1 MPLDQDEQN
10 VAAVATEEV
19 VSTETVEN
27 QPEPTLEQ
35 DEKPAKESEDEDHV
49 QKGVQKRIDRLTRQ
63 KYEARAEADFLRKQL
78 EAQQQP
84 RTDSVI
90 DRGRFE
96 SEEDYIEAVVEARLS
111 QKEAVQQQQSFA
123 QKVNGI
129 IKEAEKLGDFDV
141 DDFREI
147 PISQAMAMAI
157 VESDVAVKLTKY
169 FHDEPEEAERISR
182 LSPAR
187 QAAAIGILEVDLGSS
202 VPKVTAKS
210 AAPSPIKPVA
220 GNGVTQGGYRPDMTP
235 EAYRKWRRGNK

>member
-1 MPLDQDEQN
+1 MPLDNDEQN

-19 VSTETVEN
+19 ESTESVEN
-27 QPEPTLEQ
+27 QPEPTLEP
-35 DEKPAKESEDEDHV
+35 DEKTAKESEDEDHV

-111 QKEAVQQQQSFA
+111 QKEAAQQQQSFA

-187 QAAAIGILEVDLGSS
+187 QAAAIGRLEVDLGSS
-202 VPKVTAKS
+202 APKVTAKS

-220 GNGVTQGGYRPDMTP
+220 GNGVTQGGYRADMTP

>member
-187 QAAAIGILEVDLGSS
+187 QAAAIGRLEVDLGSS

-220 GNGVTQGGYRPDMTP
+220 GNGVTQGGYRADMTP

>member
-187 QAAAIGILEVDLGSS
+187 QAAAIGRLEVDLGSS

-220 GNGVTQGGYRPDMTP
+220 GNGVAQGGYRPDMTP

>member
-220 GNGVTQGGYRPDMTP
+220 GNGVTQGGYRADMTP